1 MIAPASTE
9 PPESRPRFRERQ
21 VLGAGELADEQAYQV
36 AMRRRHLVGS
46 HSWGIV
52 SGLALA
58 SVGDR
63 VVVQPGLAVDGFGR
77 ALVMAQPLLIAPEVL
92 EELGDNQA
100 DVWLLYGRVASTP
113 AMRGRFDCGPGRHSR
128 WREQPCVRLTA
139 AREPI
144 EPRRPPGVSNT
155 WLDYEPHAR
164 PPDGPVPAWPV
175 YLGRSTPGKKSGGHR
190 LYRLDLG
197 QRPYAGLVGE
207 SVRNPLGSEG
217 LRVGGDEGGVAVRLR
232 DPGGTETEPLEVD
245 GSGNTTVSADTWLTG
260 ELSIGGSGDPAGG
273 LSFTPLASL
282 PEAATPWRAYR
293 ARVTAAGRT
302 LSQLRLEVGHPGD
315 KGDPL
320 RYALGVGSI
329 DEDGEFDRGLTIT
342 SGCTVIVGGDLKVNG
357 LLSLGPLG
365 ADPDDPRFRGAV
377 LLRWM
382 RGITQASNS
391 LDQAYAAEMS
401 LTGLSASV
409 DVITRMG
416 ELTVTLTNTG
426 AVALSGVR
434 AAVTFTGS
442 ATDPTVTGLLIESPV
457 DLEAGASVVLKHGI
471 DLSTTAASAVRAT
484 VGAGGLGPAGNPVSA
499 SAETQVVF
507 TGGIN

>member
-1 MIAPASTE
+1 MIAPAFTE
-9 PPESRPRFRERQ
+9 PAESRPRFRERQ
-21 VLGAGELADEQAYQV
+21 VLGADELADEQAYQV

-58 SVGDR
+58 AVRDR
-63 VVVQPGLAVDGFGR
+63 VAVQPGLAVDGFGR
-77 ALVMAQPLLIAPEVL
+77 ALVVARPQLVALEAL
-92 EELGDNQA
+92 EEFGNDQV
-100 DVWLLYGRVASTP
+100 DVWLLYGRVAVTP
-113 AMRGRFDCGPGRHSR
+113 ATRGRFDCGPGRHSR
-128 WREQPCVRLTA
+128 WREQPCLRLT
-139 AREPI
+139 
-144 EPRRPPGVSNT
+144 
-155 WLDYEPHAR
+155 
-164 PPDGPVPAWPV
+164 PDGPVPAWPV
-175 YLGRSTPGKKSGGHR
+175 FLGRVSPGKKSGGHR
-190 LYRLDLG
+190 TYWLDLG

-232 DPGGTETEPLEVD
+232 DRGGAETEPLAVD
-245 GSGNTTVSADTWLTG
+245 GSGNVTISADTGLTG
-260 ELSIGGSGDPAGG
+260 ELSIGGTGDPARG

-293 ARVTAAGRT
+293 VSVPEAGRT
-302 LSQLRLEVGHPGD
+302 LSQLRLEVAHPGD

-320 RYALGVGSI
+320 RYALGIGSI
-329 DEDGEFDRGLTIT
+329 DDDGEFARGLTVT
-342 SGCTVIVGGDLKVNG
+342 SGCTVVVGGDLKVNG

-391 LDQAYAAEMS
+391 LDQAYAVEMS
-401 LTGLSASV
+401 LTGLSASA
-409 DVITRMG
+409 DVITRLG

-426 AVALSGVR
+426 AVALSLVR
-434 AAVTFTGS
+434 AAVTFTGL
-442 ATDPTVTGLLIESPV
+442 ATDPTVSGLLIDPPV
-457 DLEAGASVVLKHGI
+457 VLEAGASLVLKDSF
-471 DLSTTAASAVRAT
+471 DLSSTTTSAVQAT

-499 SAETQVVF
+499 SAEARVVF